1 VKFRCERD
9 ALSEAIGSA
18 GRAVASRS
26 GALPILSGL
35 LVRTAADEIHL
46 AGSDL
51 ELTIRVSAP
60 AECDDDGAAVLPA
73 RLFGDIVRSL
83 EPGAVSVDVGEDEA
97 RIESGRSKFSLR
109 VLAADDFPRLPEVA
123 GSGVRMDATAL
134 AEALRQVIP
143 AASRDDARPILTGV
157 LLVAEG
163 SGLRLVATDSYRLG
177 VRDLPGESVLAAHL
191 SGAAA
196 EGKHVLVP
204 AKALG
209 ELQRLLASTGGAGPG
224 STAAPGTEN
233 TVELSFSDRDACFD
247 TGRARVSTRL
257 IEGQF
262 PNYQQL
268 IPNGYPNRLV
278 VPREALIE
286 AVKRVRLIGRDR
298 DNAPIRL
305 AMSSSGLELT
315 TIVHD
320 VGEAKEE
327 LDAKYEGSETTI
339 AFNPEFLLDGLG
351 AIGSEEVSVE
361 TLDTSKPA
369 IVRSADGG
377 DFLYLLMPVRVS

>member
-9 ALSEAIGSA
+9 ALSEAISSA

-35 LVRTAADEIHL
+35 LVRTSQDQIDL

-60 AECDDDGAAVLPA
+60 AECDDEGAAVLPA

-97 RIESGRSKFSLR
+97 RIKSGRSEFSLR
-109 VLAADDFPRLPEVA
+109 VLAAEDFPRLPEVA
-123 GSGVRMDATAL
+123 GSGVRMDAAAL

-196 EGKHVLVP
+196 EGRHVLVP

-209 ELQRLLASTGGAGPG
+209 ELQRLLGSGGAPG
-224 STAAPGTEN
+224 SAAPGTEN
-233 TVELSFSDRDACFD
+233 QVELSFSDRDACFD

-268 IPNGYPNRLV
+268 IPSGYPNRLV
-278 VPREALIE
+278 VPREAFME

-305 AMSSSGLELT
+305 MMSAAGLELQ

-320 VGEAKEE
+320 VGQATET
-327 LDAKYEGSETTI
+327 LDAKYEGTETTI

-351 AIGSEEVSVE
+351 AISADEVSVE

-369 IVRSADGG
+369 IVRSAEGG

>member
-1 VKFRCERD
+1 MKFRCERD
-9 ALSEAIGSA
+9 VLSEAIGSA

-35 LVRTAADEIHL
+35 LVRATDDGLEL

-60 AECDDDGAAVLPA
+60 AECEGTGAAVLPA
-73 RLFGDIVRSL
+73 RLFGDIVRAL
-83 EPGAVSVDVGEDEA
+83 EPGAVSVDVGDEEA
-97 RIESGRSKFSLR
+97 RITSGRSDFKLR
-109 VLAADDFPRLPEVA
+109 VLPADDFPRLPEVA
-123 GSGVRMDATAL
+123 GSGVRMDAAAL
-134 AEALRQVIP
+134 ADALRQVIP

-163 SGLRLVATDSYRLG
+163 SGLRLVATDSYRLA
-177 VRDLPGESVLAAHL
+177 VRDLPGETTLAAAL

-196 EGKHVLVP
+196 EGRHVLVP

-209 ELQRLLASTGGAGPG
+209 ELQRLLAGSAATEGGA
-224 STAAPGTEN
+224 SQ
-233 TVELSFSDRDACFD
+233 VEFSFSDREASFD
-247 TGRARVSTRL
+247 TARARVSTRL

-268 IPNGYPNRLV
+268 IPSGYPNRLTV
-278 VPREALIE
+278 NREGFIE

-305 AMSSSGLELT
+305 AMATSGLKLT
-315 TIVHD
+315 AVVHD
-320 VGEAKEE
+320 VGEASED
-327 LDAKYEGSETTI
+327 LDAKYEGTETTV
-339 AFNPEFLLDGLG
+339 AFNPEFLLDGLS
-351 AIGSEEVSVE
+351 AITSDEVLVE

-369 IVRSADGG
+369 IVRSAEDA

>member
-1 VKFRCERD
+1 MRFRCERD
-9 ALSEAIGSA
+9 ALNEAIGSA

-26 GALPILSGL
+26 GALPILSGIL
-35 LVRTAADEIHL
+35 IRATGDQVELV
-46 AGSDL
+46 GSDL
-51 ELTIRVSAP
+51 ELTIRVSAG
-60 AECDDDGAAVLPA
+60 AECDEDGTAVLPA
-73 RLFGDIVRSL
+73 RLFGDIVRAL
-83 EPGAVSVDVGEDEA
+83 EPGAVSVEVGEEEA
-97 RIESGRSKFSLR
+97 RIHSGRSQFSLR
-109 VLAADDFPRLPEVA
+109 VLTANDFPRLSEVQ
-123 GSGVRMDATAL
+123 GSGVRMDAVAL
-134 AEALRQVIP
+134 AEALRQVIT

-163 SGLRLVATDSYRLG
+163 SGLRMVATDSYRLA
-177 VRDLPGESVLAAHL
+177 VRDLPGETVLAAAL

-196 EGKHVLVP
+196 EGRHVLVP

-209 ELQRLLASTGGAGPG
+209 EVQRLLAG
-224 STAAPGTEN
+224 TASDNATAS
-233 TVELSFSDRDACFD
+233 VELSFSEREACFD

-268 IPNGYPNRLV
+268 IPSGYPNRLIV
-278 VPREALIE
+278 AREAFIE

-305 AMSSSGLELT
+305 AMGPSGLELT

-320 VGEAKEE
+320 VGQAQEL
-327 LDAKYEGSETTI
+327 LDAKYEGTETTV
-339 AFNPEFLLDGLG
+339 AFNPEFLLDGL
-351 AIGSEEVSVE
+351 AALSSDEVVVE

-369 IVRSADGG
+369 IVRSAEES
-377 DFLYLLMPVRVS
+377 DFLYLLMPVRVT

>member
-35 LVRTAADEIHL
+35 LVRTGSDEIHL

-60 AECDDDGAAVLPA
+60 AECDSEGAAVLPA

-97 RIESGRSKFSLR
+97 RIKSGRSEFSLR
-109 VLAADDFPRLPEVA
+109 VLAAEDFPRLPEVA

-177 VRDLPGESVLAAHL
+177 VRDLPGESTLAAHL

-209 ELQRLLASTGGAGPG
+209 ELQRLLGSGAAPG
-224 STAAPGTEN
+224 SAAAPGTEN
-233 TVELSFSDRDACFD
+233 SVELSFSDRDACFD
-247 TGRARVSTRL
+247 TGKARVSTRL

-268 IPNGYPNRLV
+268 IPSGYPNRLV
-278 VPREALIE
+278 VAREAFIE

-305 AMSSSGLELT
+305 MMSAAGLELQ

-320 VGEAKEE
+320 VGQATET
-327 LDAKYEGSETTI
+327 LDAKYEGTETTI

-351 AIGSEEVSVE
+351 AISSEEVSVD

>member
-35 LVRTAADEIHL
+35 LIRTAADEIHL

-60 AECDDDGAAVLPA
+60 AECDDEGAAVLPA

-97 RIESGRSKFSLR
+97 RIKSGRSDFSLR

-123 GSGVRMDATAL
+123 GSGVRMDAAAL

-196 EGKHVLVP
+196 EGRHVLVP

-209 ELQRLLASTGGAGPG
+209 ELQRLLGSGGGGG
-224 STAAPGTEN
+224 SAAAPGTEN

-268 IPNGYPNRLV
+268 IPTGYPNRLV
-278 VPREALIE
+278 VPREAFIE

-305 AMSSSGLELT
+305 MMGTSGLELQ

-320 VGEAKEE
+320 VGQATET
-327 LDAKYEGSETTI
+327 LDAKYEGTETTI

-351 AIGSEEVSVE
+351 AISSEEVAVD

>member
-1 VKFRCERD
+1 MKFRCERD

-35 LVRTAADEIHL
+35 LVRPAADEIHL

-60 AECDDDGAAVLPA
+60 AEVDDEGAAVLPA

-97 RIESGRSKFSLR
+97 RIKSGRSDFSLR
-109 VLAADDFPRLPEVA
+109 VLAAEDFPRLPEVA
-123 GSGVRMDATAL
+123 GSGVRMDAPAL

-143 AASRDDARPILTGV
+143 AASRDDARPIQNCILASCV
-157 LLVAEG
+157 FQ
-163 SGLRLVATDSYRLG
+163 SLRLVATDSYRLG

-196 EGKHVLVP
+196 EGRHVLVP
-204 AKALG
+204 AKALA
-209 ELQRLLASTGGAGPG
+209 ELQRLLGSGASPG
-224 STAAPGTEN
+224 SAAAPGTEN

-268 IPNGYPNRLV
+268 IPSGYPNRLV
-278 VPREALIE
+278 VPREAFIE

-305 AMSSSGLELT
+305 IMGTSGLELQT
-315 TIVHD
+315 SVHD
-320 VGEAKEE
+320 VGQATET

-351 AIGSEEVSVE
+351 AIASEEVSVE

-369 IVRSADGG
+369 IVRAADGG

>member
-9 ALSEAIGSA
+9 ALSEAISSA

-35 LVRTAADEIHL
+35 LVRTGQDEIDL

-60 AECDDDGAAVLPA
+60 AECDSEGAAVLPA

-97 RIESGRSKFSLR
+97 RIKSGRSEFSLR
-109 VLAADDFPRLPEVA
+109 VLAAEDFPRLPEVA
-123 GSGVRMDATAL
+123 GSGVRMDAAAL

-157 LLVAEG
+157 LMVAEG

-196 EGKHVLVP
+196 EGRHVLVP

-209 ELQRLLASTGGAGPG
+209 ELQRLLGAE
-224 STAAPGTEN
+224 TQ
-233 TVELSFSDRDACFD
+233 VELSFSDRDACFD

-268 IPNGYPNRLV
+268 IPSGYPNRLV
-278 VPREALIE
+278 VAREAFIE

-305 AMSSSGLELT
+305 MMSAAGLELQ

-320 VGEAKEE
+320 VGQATET

-351 AIGSEEVSVE
+351 AISSEEVSVE

-369 IVRSADGG
+369 IVKSAEGG

>member
-9 ALSEAIGSA
+9 ALSEAISSA

-35 LVRTAADEIHL
+35 LVRTGQDEIHL

-60 AECDDDGAAVLPA
+60 AECDDEGAAVLPA

-97 RIESGRSKFSLR
+97 RIKSGRSEFSLR
-109 VLAADDFPRLPEVA
+109 VLAAEDFPRLPDVA
-123 GSGVRMDATAL
+123 GSGVRMDAAAL

-196 EGKHVLVP
+196 EGRHVLVP

-209 ELQRLLASTGGAGPG
+209 ELQRLLGSAGGTGSP
-224 STAAPGTEN
+224 AAPGTEN

-247 TGRARVSTRL
+247 TSRARVSTRL

-268 IPNGYPNRLV
+268 IPSGYPNRLV
-278 VPREALIE
+278 VAREAFME

-305 AMSSSGLELT
+305 MMNAAGLELQ

-320 VGEAKEE
+320 VGQATET
-327 LDAKYEGSETTI
+327 LDAKYEGTETTI
-339 AFNPEFLLDGLG
+339 AFNPEFLIDGLG

-369 IVRSADGG
+369 IVRSAEGS

>member
-1 VKFRCERD
+1 MKFRCERD
-9 ALSEAIGSA
+9 ALSEAISSA

-35 LVRTAADEIHL
+35 LVRTGDDEIHL

-60 AECDDDGAAVLPA
+60 AECDDEGAAVLPA

-97 RIESGRSKFSLR
+97 RIKSGRSEFSLR

-196 EGKHVLVP
+196 EGRHVLVP

-209 ELQRLLASTGGAGPG
+209 ELQRLLGSGAGQGPG
-224 STAAPGTEN
+224 SSAAPGTEN
-233 TVELSFSDRDACFD
+233 QVELSFSDRDACFD
-247 TGRARVSTRL
+247 TSRARVSTRL

-268 IPNGYPNRLV
+268 IPSGYPNRLV
-278 VPREALIE
+278 VPREAFIE

-305 AMSSSGLELT
+305 MMSAAGLELQ

-320 VGEAKEE
+320 VGQATET
-327 LDAKYEGSETTI
+327 LDAKYEGTETTI

-351 AIGSEEVSVE
+351 AISSEEVSVE

-369 IVRSADGG
+369 IVRSAEGG

>member
-1 VKFRCERD
+1 
-9 ALSEAIGSA
+9 
-18 GRAVASRS
+18 
-26 GALPILSGL
+26 
-35 LVRTAADEIHL
+35 
-46 AGSDL
+46 
-51 ELTIRVSAP
+51 
-60 AECDDDGAAVLPA
+60 
-73 RLFGDIVRSL
+73 
-83 EPGAVSVDVGEDEA
+83 
-97 RIESGRSKFSLR
+97 
-109 VLAADDFPRLPEVA
+109 
-123 GSGVRMDATAL
+123 
-134 AEALRQVIP
+134 VIP

-163 SGLRLVATDSYRLG
+163 SGLRLVATDSYRLA
-177 VRDLPGESVLAAHL
+177 VRDLPGESRLAAHL

-196 EGKHVLVP
+196 EGRHVLVP

-209 ELQRLLASTGGAGPG
+209 ELQRLLAA
-224 STAAPGTEN
+224 EQ

-268 IPNGYPNRLV
+268 IPTGYPNRLV
-278 VPREALIE
+278 VAREAFIE

-305 AMSSSGLELT
+305 MMSTSGLELQ

-320 VGEAKEE
+320 VGQATET
-327 LDAKYEGSETTI
+327 LDAKYEGAETTI
-339 AFNPEFLLDGLG
+339 AFNPEFLLDGLQ
-351 AIGSEEVSVE
+351 AISSEEVSVE

-369 IVRSADGG
+369 IVRSAEGG

>member
-9 ALSEAIGSA
+9 ALSEAISSA

-35 LVRTAADEIHL
+35 LVRTGADEIHL

-60 AECDDDGAAVLPA
+60 AECDSEGAAVLPA

-97 RIESGRSKFSLR
+97 RIKSGRSEFSLR
-109 VLAADDFPRLPEVA
+109 VLAAEDFPRLPEVA
-123 GSGVRMDATAL
+123 GSGVRMDAAAL

-196 EGKHVLVP
+196 EGRHVLVP

-209 ELQRLLASTGGAGPG
+209 ELQRLLGGATPG
-224 STAAPGTEN
+224 AAAAPGTEN
-233 TVELSFSDRDACFD
+233 QVELSFSDRDACFD

-268 IPNGYPNRLV
+268 IPSGYPNRLV
-278 VPREALIE
+278 VPREAFIE

-305 AMSSSGLELT
+305 MMGAGGLELQ

-320 VGEAKEE
+320 VGQATET

-351 AIGSEEVSVE
+351 AISSEEVSVE

-369 IVRSADGG
+369 IVRSAEGG

>member
-9 ALSEAIGSA
+9 ALSEAISSA

-35 LVRTAADEIHL
+35 LVRTGQDEIDL

-60 AECDDDGAAVLPA
+60 AECDSEGAAVLPA

-97 RIESGRSKFSLR
+97 RIKSGRSEFSLR
-109 VLAADDFPRLPEVA
+109 VLAAEDFPRLPEVA
-123 GSGVRMDATAL
+123 GSGVRMDAAAL

-191 SGAAA
+191 SGAAG
-196 EGKHVLVP
+196 EGRHVLVP

-209 ELQRLLASTGGAGPG
+209 ELQRLLGSGGI
-224 STAAPGTEN
+224 EN
-233 TVELSFSDRDACFD
+233 QVELSFSDRDACFD

-268 IPNGYPNRLV
+268 IPSGYPNRLV
-278 VPREALIE
+278 VAREAFIE

-305 AMSSSGLELT
+305 MMSAAGLELQ

-320 VGEAKEE
+320 VGQATET
-327 LDAKYEGSETTI
+327 LDAKYEGTETTI

-351 AIGSEEVSVE
+351 AISSEEVSVE

-369 IVRSADGG
+369 IVKSAEGG

>member
-35 LVRTAADEIHL
+35 LVRTGQDEIDL

-60 AECDDDGAAVLPA
+60 AECDSEGAAVLPA

-97 RIESGRSKFSLR
+97 RIKSGRSEFSLR
-109 VLAADDFPRLPEVA
+109 VLAAEDFPRLPEVA
-123 GSGVRMDATAL
+123 GSGVRMDAAAL

-191 SGAAA
+191 SGAAG
-196 EGKHVLVP
+196 EGRHVLVP

-209 ELQRLLASTGGAGPG
+209 ELQRLLGSGGI
-224 STAAPGTEN
+224 EN
-233 TVELSFSDRDACFD
+233 QVELSFSDRDACFD

-268 IPNGYPNRLV
+268 IPSGYPNRLV
-278 VPREALIE
+278 VAREAFIE

-305 AMSSSGLELT
+305 MMSSAGLELQ

-320 VGEAKEE
+320 VGQATET
-327 LDAKYEGSETTI
+327 LDAKYEGTETTI

-351 AIGSEEVSVE
+351 AISSEEVSVE

-369 IVRSADGG
+369 IVKSAEGG

>member
-35 LVRTAADEIHL
+35 LVRPAGDEIHL

-60 AECDDDGAAVLPA
+60 AEVDDEGAAVLPA

-97 RIESGRSKFSLR
+97 RIKSGRSDFSLR
-109 VLAADDFPRLPEVA
+109 VLAAEDFPRLPEVA
-123 GSGVRMDATAL
+123 GSGVRMDAAGL

-196 EGKHVLVP
+196 EGRHVLVP

-209 ELQRLLASTGGAGPG
+209 ELQRLLGSGASPG
-224 STAAPGTEN
+224 SAAAPGTEN

-268 IPNGYPNRLV
+268 IPSGYPNRLV
-278 VPREALIE
+278 VPREAFIE

-305 AMSSSGLELT
+305 MMSTSGLELQ

-320 VGEAKEE
+320 VGQATET

-351 AIGSEEVSVE
+351 AISSEEVSVE
-361 TLDTSKPA
+361 TVDTSKPA
-369 IVRSADGG
+369 IVRSAEGG

>member
-35 LVRTAADEIHL
+35 LVKVTGDRVEL

-51 ELTIRVSAP
+51 ELTIRVEAP
-60 AECDDDGAAVLPA
+60 ADSDEDGAAVLPA
-73 RLFGDIVRSL
+73 RLFGDIVRAL
-83 EPGAVSVDVGEDEA
+83 EPGAVSVEVGEEEA
-97 RIESGRSKFSLR
+97 RIQSGRSHFSLR
-109 VLAADDFPRLPEVA
+109 VLAAEDFPRLPEVA
-123 GSGVRMDATAL
+123 GSGVRMDAAAL

-163 SGLRLVATDSYRLG
+163 SGLRLVATDSYRLA
-177 VRDLPGESVLAAHL
+177 VRDLPGETVLAAAL

-196 EGKHVLVP
+196 DGRHVLVP

-209 ELQRLLASTGGAGPG
+209 ELQRLLTP
-224 STAAPGTEN
+224 AAPAGADGLAAQ
-233 TVELSFSDRDACFD
+233 VELSFTDRDACFD
-247 TGRARVSTRL
+247 TGKARVSTRL

-268 IPNGYPNRLV
+268 IPSGYPNRLSV
-278 VPREALIE
+278 AREAFIE

-298 DNAPIRL
+298 DNAPVRL
-305 AMSSSGLELT
+305 AMSSSGLEMT

-320 VGEAKEE
+320 VGQAKEE
-327 LDAKYEGSETTI
+327 LEAKYEGTDTTV
-339 AFNPEFLLDGLG
+339 AFNPDFLLDGLQ
-351 AIGSEEVSVE
+351 AINSDDVVVE

-369 IVRSADGG
+369 IVRASEGG

>member
-1 VKFRCERD
+1 MKFRCERD

-35 LVRTAADEIHL
+35 LVKAAGDSVEL

-73 RLFGDIVRSL
+73 RLFGDIVRAL
-83 EPGAVSVDVGEDEA
+83 EPGAVSVDVGEEDA
-97 RIESGRSKFSLR
+97 RITSGRSQFSLR

-123 GSGVRMDATAL
+123 GSGVRMESAAL
-134 AEALRQVIP
+134 SESLRQVIS

-157 LLVAEG
+157 LLVSEG
-163 SGLRLVATDSYRLG
+163 SGLRLVATDSYRLA
-177 VRDLPGESVLAAHL
+177 VRDLPGESRLAEAL

-196 EGKHVLVP
+196 QGRHVLVP

-209 ELQRLLASTGGAGPG
+209 ELQRLLG
-224 STAAPGTEN
+224 SGERDAAAQ
-233 TVELSFSDRDACFD
+233 VELSFSDRDACFD

-268 IPNGYPNRLV
+268 IPSGYPNRLI
-278 VPREALIE
+278 VPREPFIE

-305 AMSSSGLELT
+305 AMGPAGLELT

-320 VGEAKEE
+320 VGQAQEL
-327 LDAKYEGSETTI
+327 LDAKYEGTETTV
-339 AFNPEFLLDGLG
+339 AFNPEFLLDGLQ
-351 AIGSEEVSVE
+351 AIGSEEVLVE

-369 IVRSADGG
+369 IVKSAEDT

>member
-1 VKFRCERD
+1 MKFRCERD
-9 ALSEAIGSA
+9 ALSEAISSA

-35 LVRTAADEIHL
+35 LVRTGTDEIHL

-60 AECDDDGAAVLPA
+60 AECDADGAAVLPA

-97 RIESGRSKFSLR
+97 RIKSGRSEFSLR
-109 VLAADDFPRLPEVA
+109 VLAAEDFPRLPDIV
-123 GSGVRMDATAL
+123 GSGVRMDAAAL

-163 SGLRLVATDSYRLG
+163 SGLRLVATDSYRLA
-177 VRDLPGESVLAAHL
+177 VRDLPGESGLAAHL

-196 EGKHVLVP
+196 EGRHVLVP

-209 ELQRLLASTGGAGPG
+209 ELQRLLGSGAAPG
-224 STAAPGTEN
+224 SATAPGTEN
-233 TVELSFSDRDACFD
+233 QVELSFSDRDASFD

-268 IPNGYPNRLV
+268 IPTGYPNRLV
-278 VPREALIE
+278 VPREAFIE

-305 AMSSSGLELT
+305 MMSAAGLELQ

-320 VGEAKEE
+320 VGQATET
-327 LDAKYEGSETTI
+327 LDAKYEGTETTI

-351 AIGSEEVSVE
+351 AIGTEEVSVD

-377 DFLYLLMPVRVS
+377 DYLYLLMPVRVS

>member
-1 VKFRCERD
+1 LKFRCERD
-9 ALSEAIGSA
+9 VLSEAIGSA

-26 GALPILSGL
+26 GALPILSGI
-35 LVRTAADEIHL
+35 LVRTTDDGLEL

-51 ELTIRVSAP
+51 ELTIRVSAA
-60 AECDDDGAAVLPA
+60 AECDGTGAAVLPA
-73 RLFGDIVRSL
+73 RLFGDIVRAL
-83 EPGAVSVDVGEDEA
+83 EPGAVSVDVGDEEA
-97 RIESGRSKFSLR
+97 RINSGRSEFSLR
-109 VLAADDFPRLPEVA
+109 VLPAEDFPRLPEVA
-123 GSGVRMDATAL
+123 GSGVRMDAAAL

-163 SGLRLVATDSYRLG
+163 SGLRLVATDSYRLA
-177 VRDLPGESVLAAHL
+177 VRDLPGETTLAAAL

-196 EGKHVLVP
+196 EGRHVLVP

-209 ELQRLLASTGGAGPG
+209 ELQRLLGAGTG
-224 STAAPGTEN
+224 SEGGSQ
-233 TVELSFSDRDACFD
+233 VELSFSDRDACFD
-247 TGRARVSTRL
+247 TARARVSTRL

-268 IPNGYPNRLV
+268 IPSGYPNRLTV
-278 VPREALIE
+278 VREAFTE

-305 AMSSSGLELT
+305 AMGPGGLKLT
-315 TIVHD
+315 AVVHD
-320 VGEAKEE
+320 VGQASEE
-327 LDAKYEGSETTI
+327 LDAKYEGTETTV
-339 AFNPEFLLDGLG
+339 AFNPEFLLDGLA
-351 AIGSEEVSVE
+351 AISSDEVLVE

-369 IVRSADGG
+369 IVRSAEDG

>member
-1 VKFRCERD
+1 MKFRCERD
-9 ALSEAIGSA
+9 ALSEAISSA

-35 LVRTAADEIHL
+35 LVRTGSDEIHL

-60 AECDDDGAAVLPA
+60 AECDSEGAAVLPA

-97 RIESGRSKFSLR
+97 RIKSGRSEFSLR
-109 VLAADDFPRLPEVA
+109 VLAAEDFPRLPEVA
-123 GSGVRMDATAL
+123 GSGVRMDAVAL

-196 EGKHVLVP
+196 EGRHVLVP

-209 ELQRLLASTGGAGPG
+209 ELQRLLGAGAPG
-224 STAAPGTEN
+224 AAAAPGTEN

-247 TGRARVSTRL
+247 TGKARVSTRL

-268 IPNGYPNRLV
+268 IPSGYPNRLV
-278 VPREALIE
+278 VPREAFTE

-305 AMSSSGLELT
+305 MMSAAGLELQ

-320 VGEAKEE
+320 VGQATET
-327 LDAKYEGSETTI
+327 LDTKYEGTETTI

>member
-9 ALSEAIGSA
+9 ALSEAISSA

-35 LVRTAADEIHL
+35 LVQTGSDQIDL

-60 AECDDDGAAVLPA
+60 AEVDDAGAAVLPA

-97 RIESGRSKFSLR
+97 RIKSGRSDFSLR
-109 VLAADDFPRLPEVA
+109 VLAAEDFPRLPEVA

-163 SGLRLVATDSYRLG
+163 TGLRLVATDSYRLG
-177 VRDLPGESVLAAHL
+177 VRDLPGESVLAEHL

-196 EGKHVLVP
+196 EGRHVLVP

-209 ELQRLLASTGGAGPG
+209 ELQRLLGSGAGPG
-224 STAAPGTEN
+224 AAAAPGTEN

-268 IPNGYPNRLV
+268 IPSGYPNRLV
-278 VPREALIE
+278 VPREAFTE

-305 AMSSSGLELT
+305 MMGASGLELQ

-320 VGEAKEE
+320 VGQASET

-351 AIGSEEVSVE
+351 AIGSDEVSVE
-361 TLDTSKPA
+361 TMDTSKPA
-369 IVRSADGG
+369 IVRSAEGG

>member
-1 VKFRCERD
+1 MKFRCERD
-9 ALSEAIGSA
+9 VLSEAIGSA

-35 LVRTAADEIHL
+35 LVRTTDDGLEL

-51 ELTIRVSAP
+51 ELTIRVTA
-60 AECDDDGAAVLPA
+60 AADCDGAGAAVLPA
-73 RLFGDIVRSL
+73 RLFGDIVRAL
-83 EPGAVSVDVGEDEA
+83 EPGAVSVDVGDEEA
-97 RIESGRSKFSLR
+97 RITSGRSDFKLR
-109 VLAADDFPRLPEVA
+109 VLPAEDFPRLPEVA
-123 GSGVRMDATAL
+123 GSGVRMDAAAL
-134 AEALRQVIP
+134 ADALRQVIP

-163 SGLRLVATDSYRLG
+163 AGLRLVATDSYRLA
-177 VRDLPGESVLAAHL
+177 VRDLPGETTLAAAL

-196 EGKHVLVP
+196 EGRHVLVP

-209 ELQRLLASTGGAGPG
+209 ELQRLLASGGGPEG
-224 STAAPGTEN
+224 GGQ
-233 TVELSFSDRDACFD
+233 VELSFSDRDACFD
-247 TGRARVSTRL
+247 TTRARVSTRL

-268 IPNGYPNRLV
+268 IPSGYPNRLTV
-278 VPREALIE
+278 VRETFME

-305 AMSSSGLELT
+305 AMGPGGLELT
-315 TIVHD
+315 AVVHD
-320 VGEAKEE
+320 VGQATEG
-327 LDAKYEGSETTI
+327 LDAKYEGTETTV
-339 AFNPEFLLDGLG
+339 AFNPDFLLDGLS
-351 AIGSEEVSVE
+351 AITSEEVLVE

-369 IVRSADGG
+369 IVRSAEDG

>member
-1 VKFRCERD
+1 MKFRCERD

-35 LVRTAADEIHL
+35 LVRTTADQVEL

-51 ELTIRVSAP
+51 ELTIRVGAP

-73 RLFGDIVRSL
+73 RLFGDIVRAL
-83 EPGAVSVDVGEDEA
+83 EPGAVSVDVGEEEA
-97 RIESGRSKFSLR
+97 RITSGRSQFSLR
-109 VLAADDFPRLPEVA
+109 VLPADDFPRLPEVA
-123 GSGVRMDATAL
+123 GSGVRMDSAAL
-134 AEALRQVIP
+134 AEALRQVIS

-163 SGLRLVATDSYRLG
+163 SGLRLVATDSYRLA
-177 VRDLPGESVLAAHL
+177 VRDLPGETVLAAAL
-191 SGAAA
+191 SGAA
-196 EGKHVLVP
+196 GGGRHVLVP

-209 ELQRLLASTGGAGPG
+209 ELQRLLGSGDREGGGG
-224 STAAPGTEN
+224 Q
-233 TVELSFSDRDACFD
+233 VELSFSDRDACFD

-268 IPNGYPNRLV
+268 IPTGYPNRLI
-278 VPREALIE
+278 VPREAFIE

-305 AMSSSGLELT
+305 AMGPSGLELT
-315 TIVHD
+315 AIVHD
-320 VGEAKEE
+320 VGQAHEV
-327 LDAKYEGSETTI
+327 LDAKYEGTETMV
-339 AFNPEFLLDGLG
+339 AFNPDFLLDGLQ
-351 AIGSEEVSVE
+351 AISSEEVLVE

-369 IVRSADGG
+369 IVKSAEDS

>member
-1 VKFRCERD
+1 
-9 ALSEAIGSA
+9 
-18 GRAVASRS
+18 
-26 GALPILSGL
+26 
-35 LVRTAADEIHL
+35 
-46 AGSDL
+46 
-51 ELTIRVSAP
+51 
-60 AECDDDGAAVLPA
+60 
-73 RLFGDIVRSL
+73 
-83 EPGAVSVDVGEDEA
+83 VSVDVGEDEA
-97 RIESGRSKFSLR
+97 RIKSGRSDFSLR
-109 VLAADDFPRLPEVA
+109 VLAADDFPRLPQVA

-196 EGKHVLVP
+196 EGRHVLVP

-209 ELQRLLASTGGAGPG
+209 ELQRLLGSGGSPG

-233 TVELSFSDRDACFD
+233 SVELSFSDRDACFD

-268 IPNGYPNRLV
+268 IPGGYPNRLV
-278 VPREALIE
+278 VPREAFIE

-305 AMSSSGLELT
+305 AMGPSGLELT

-320 VGEAKEE
+320 VGQATET

-339 AFNPEFLLDGLG
+339 AFNPEFLLDGLQ

-361 TLDTSKPA
+361 TLDTAKPA
-369 IVRSADGG
+369 IVRSAEGG

>member
-35 LVRTAADEIHL
+35 LVRTGQDEIDL

-60 AECDDDGAAVLPA
+60 AECDDEGAAVLPA

-97 RIESGRSKFSLR
+97 RIKSGRSEFSLR
-109 VLAADDFPRLPEVA
+109 VLAAEDFPRLPEVA
-123 GSGVRMDATAL
+123 GSGVRMDASAL

-196 EGKHVLVP
+196 EGRHVLVP

-209 ELQRLLASTGGAGPG
+209 ELQRLLGSGAAPG
-224 STAAPGTEN
+224 ATAPGTEN
-233 TVELSFSDRDACFD
+233 QVELSFSDRDACFD

-268 IPNGYPNRLV
+268 IPSGYPNRLV
-278 VPREALIE
+278 VPREAFME

-305 AMSSSGLELT
+305 MMSAAGLELQ

-320 VGEAKEE
+320 VGQATET
-327 LDAKYEGSETTI
+327 LDAKYEGTETTI

-351 AIGSEEVSVE
+351 AISADEVSVE

-369 IVRSADGG
+369 IVRSAEGG

>member
-1 VKFRCERD
+1 MKFRCERD
-9 ALSEAIGSA
+9 VLSEAIGSA

-35 LVRTAADEIHL
+35 LVRSSEEGVEL

-60 AECDDDGAAVLPA
+60 AECDGSGAAVLPA
-73 RLFGDIVRSL
+73 RLFGDIVRAL
-83 EPGAVSVDVGEDEA
+83 EPGAVSVDVGDEDA
-97 RIESGRSKFSLR
+97 RIKSGRSEFSLR
-109 VLAADDFPRLPEVA
+109 VLAAEDFPRLPEVG
-123 GSGVRMDATAL
+123 GSGVRMSAGAL
-134 AEALRQVIP
+134 ADALRQVTP

-163 SGLRLVATDSYRLG
+163 SGLRLVATDSYRLA
-177 VRDLPGESVLAAHL
+177 VRDLPGETTLAEAV
-191 SGAAA
+191 SGAAP
-196 EGKHVLVP
+196 EGRHVLVP

-209 ELQRLLASTGGAGPG
+209 ELQRLLSTGTGDDGP
-224 STAAPGTEN
+224 E
-233 TVELSFSDRDACFD
+233 VELSFSDREAAFEV
-247 TGRARVSTRL
+247 GRARVSTRL

-268 IPNGYPNRLV
+268 IPSGYPNRLTV
-278 VPREALIE
+278 GREGFME

-305 AMSSSGLELT
+305 TMATGGLELT

-320 VGEAKEE
+320 VGQASET
-327 LDAKYEGSETTI
+327 LDAKYEGAETTV
-339 AFNPEFLLDGLG
+339 AFNPDFLLDGLS
-351 AIGSEEVSVE
+351 AIGSDEVLVE
-361 TLDTSKPA
+361 TIDTSKPA
-369 IVRSADGG
+369 IVRAAEEK

>member
-1 VKFRCERD
+1 MKFRCERD
-9 ALSEAIGSA
+9 VLSEAIGSA

-35 LVRTAADEIHL
+35 LVRSTDDGLEL

-51 ELTIRVSAP
+51 ELTIRVTAP
-60 AECDDDGAAVLPA
+60 AECDGAGAAVLPA
-73 RLFGDIVRSL
+73 RLFGDIVRAL
-83 EPGAVSVDVGEDEA
+83 EPGAVSVDVGDEEA
-97 RIESGRSKFSLR
+97 RITSGRSDFKLR
-109 VLAADDFPRLPEVA
+109 VLPAEDFPRLPELA

-134 AEALRQVIP
+134 ADALRQVIP

-163 SGLRLVATDSYRLG
+163 SGLRLVATDSYRLA
-177 VRDLPGESVLAAHL
+177 VRDLPGETTLAAAL

-196 EGKHVLVP
+196 EGRHVLVP

-209 ELQRLLASTGGAGPG
+209 ELQRLLGGEGAG
-224 STAAPGTEN
+224 AQ
-233 TVELSFSDRDACFD
+233 VELSFSDRDACFD
-247 TGRARVSTRL
+247 TTRARVSTRL

-268 IPNGYPNRLV
+268 IPSGYPNRLIV
-278 VPREALIE
+278 VREAFIE

-305 AMSSSGLELT
+305 AMGPGGLELT
-315 TIVHD
+315 AVVHD
-320 VGEAKEE
+320 VGQASEG
-327 LDAKYEGSETTI
+327 LDAKYEGTETTV
-339 AFNPEFLLDGLG
+339 AFNPDFLLDGLS
-351 AIGSEEVSVE
+351 AISSDEVLVE
-361 TLDTSKPA
+361 TMDTSKPA
-369 IVRSADGG
+369 IVRSAEDG

>member
-1 VKFRCERD
+1 MKFRCERD
-9 ALSEAIGSA
+9 VLSEAIGSA

-35 LVRTAADEIHL
+35 LVRTSDEGVEL

-60 AECDDDGAAVLPA
+60 AECDGAGAAVLPS
-73 RLFGDIVRSL
+73 RLFGDIVRAL
-83 EPGAVSVDVGEDEA
+83 EPGAVSVDVGDEEA
-97 RIESGRSKFSLR
+97 RIKSGRSEFTLR
-109 VLAADDFPRLPEVA
+109 VLPAEDFPRLPEVA
-123 GSGVRMDATAL
+123 GDGVRMSAGAL
-134 AEALRQVIP
+134 SDALRQVIP

-163 SGLRLVATDSYRLG
+163 SGLRLVATDSYRLA
-177 VRDLPGESVLAAHL
+177 VRDLPGETNLAAAV

-196 EGKHVLVP
+196 EGRHVLVP
-204 AKALG
+204 AKALA
-209 ELQRLLASTGGAGPG
+209 ELQRLLGSGNSDASP
-224 STAAPGTEN
+224 E
-233 TVELSFSDRDACFD
+233 VELSFSDRDAAFEVA
-247 TGRARVSTRL
+247 RARVSTRL

-268 IPNGYPNRLV
+268 IPSGYPNRLT
-278 VPREALIE
+278 VPREGFME

-305 AMSSSGLELT
+305 TMATAGLELT
-315 TIVHD
+315 AIVHD
-320 VGEAKEE
+320 VGEASET
-327 LDAKYEGSETTI
+327 LDAKYEGTETTV
-339 AFNPEFLLDGLG
+339 AFNPDFLLDGLS
-351 AIGSEEVSVE
+351 AIGSEEVVME
-361 TLDTSKPA
+361 TIDTSKPA
-369 IVRSADGG
+369 IVRSAEDS

>member
-9 ALSEAIGSA
+9 ALGEAIGSA

-35 LVRTAADEIHL
+35 LVRTAGDEIHL

-60 AECDDDGAAVLPA
+60 AEVDDEGAAVLPA

-97 RIESGRSKFSLR
+97 RIKSGRSDFSLR
-109 VLAADDFPRLPEVA
+109 VLAAEDFPRLPEVA
-123 GSGVRMDATAL
+123 GSGVRMDAAAL

-196 EGKHVLVP
+196 EGRHVLVP

-209 ELQRLLASTGGAGPG
+209 ELQRLLGSGAGPG
-224 STAAPGTEN
+224 SAAAPGTEN

-268 IPNGYPNRLV
+268 IPSGYPNRLV
-278 VPREALIE
+278 VPREAFIE

-305 AMSSSGLELT
+305 MMSTSGLELQ

-320 VGEAKEE
+320 VGQATET
-327 LDAKYEGSETTI
+327 LDAKYEGTETTI

-351 AIGSEEVSVE
+351 AISSEEVSVE